1 MGNAWGSKALSSG
14 YKGNSSSGV
23 KGVSAQGPGGGK
35 TGIKAGSRMNPEVG
49 TTPPANSGKIGGA
62 MKTWTSNSKSIKG

>member
-1 MGNAWGSKALSSG
+1 MGDSWGSKAVSGG
-14 YKGNSSSGV
+14 YKGSSTGGA
-23 KGVSAQGPGGGK
+23 KRVSAQGPGGGK